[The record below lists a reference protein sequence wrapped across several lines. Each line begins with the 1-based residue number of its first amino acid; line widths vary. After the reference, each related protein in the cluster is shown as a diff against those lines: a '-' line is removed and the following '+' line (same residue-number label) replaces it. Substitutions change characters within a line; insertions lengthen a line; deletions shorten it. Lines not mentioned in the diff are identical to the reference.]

1 MAAHMYLHVVCH
13 LQSLPYYYLPPQS
26 LPIIS
31 SFTSTSAYYG
41 LRAVALPSWK
51 AWQHPRL
58 CWPRLASG
66 SITSTSILPYMYV
79 YIYIHTSNASSCQVQ
94 PATYN
99 PCLVITCHL
108 QNLPLADASTGWCI
122 HLLMHPFADASIC
135 CLPEKLVLYIYIY
148 TTNNAK

>member
-1 MAAHMYLHVVCH
+1 MAAYMYLHVVCH

-41 LRAVALPSWK
+41 LRALALPSWK

-79 YIYIHTSNASSCQVQ
+79 YKYIHTSNASSCKVQ

-99 PCLVITCHL
+99 PCLVIICNL
-108 QNLPLADASTGWCI
+108 QNLPINGPALLLCALQLRHQDINCPESSA
-122 HLLMHPFADASIC
+122 HLGFRFHN
-135 CLPEKLVLYIYIY
+135 IYLHS
-148 TTNNAK
+148 AL